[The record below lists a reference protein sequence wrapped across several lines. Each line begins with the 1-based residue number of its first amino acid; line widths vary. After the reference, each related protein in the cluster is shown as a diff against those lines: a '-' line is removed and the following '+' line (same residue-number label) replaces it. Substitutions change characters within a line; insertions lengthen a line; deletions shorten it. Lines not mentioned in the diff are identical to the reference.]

1 MTNSCPTWERLCPG
15 TDSSVAGSPA
25 GGGPLAQGW
34 GCQAGSP
41 LLQTERLFNPSHW
54 HHTPHFHSE
63 SSLSLGL
70 HCSTLH
76 PGTLPW
82 VLSVLMHGH
91 HSLAC
96 SVKFHPLVY
105 CTLMS
110 ELCVML
116 HNTFHTYHSS
126 WICNLCQF
134 QYQVAKM
141 TQSTVMQNEQ
151 KYKATSNRKQKI
163 KREKENNNT
172 ITTKTIS
179 ITTHHLKFALFFWS
193 CFSLNLSFGVNLQFF
208 YSFD

>member
-1 MTNSCPTWERLCPG
+1 MTNSCPTWEQLCPG
-15 TDSSVAGSPA
+15 TDSSVAESPA

-41 LLQTERLFNPSHW
+41 LLQTERLFHPSHW

-76 PGTLPW
+76 PGTLPR

-91 HSLAC
+91 DSLAC
-96 SVKFHPLVY
+96 SVKFYPLVY

-116 HNTFHTYHSS
+116 HNTFQSFHSS
-126 WICNLCQF
+126 WICSLCQF
-134 QYQVAKM
+134 QYQVAK
-141 TQSTVMQNEQ
+141 SMQNEQ
-151 KYKATSNRKQKI
+151 KYQATSNRKQKI
-163 KREKENNNT
+163 KREKENNNI

-193 CFSLNLSFGVNLQFF
+193 CFSLNLSFWVNLQFF